1 MPCSLGVFVVV
12 ERGEEYLVLDGY
24 ELVAEDPLGNYVLR
38 APDGR
43 GVVVRGT
50 AFVAYAED

>member
-1 MPCSLGVFVVV
+1 MGVFAVV